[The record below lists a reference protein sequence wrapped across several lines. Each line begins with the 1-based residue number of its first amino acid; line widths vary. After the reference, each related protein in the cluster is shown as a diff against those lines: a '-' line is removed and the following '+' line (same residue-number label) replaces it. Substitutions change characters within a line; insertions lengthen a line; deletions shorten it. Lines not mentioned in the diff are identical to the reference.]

1 MPPGGVRSP
10 MCAEQTPWRARP
22 WLSYLTTRTERS
34 MRVGMKSLARRD
46 GIEARSKAR
55 QELEEL
61 LRVVQF
67 GGAVLQEID
76 ELAAPEICFEFFL
89 VAGLDQ
95 RGKVRVG
102 GVFGPAAQSGA
113 GKLADHEPGGE
124 SFTQG
129 ERLAVEIHD
138 GLVAGKAKTL
148 EDKIDSVAG
157 VDRENAG
164 GIARQIFDRRSR
176 RDRARCGGFLS
187 PSWSR

>member
-1 MPPGGVRSP
+1 MSF
-10 MCAEQTPWRARP
+10 
-22 WLSYLTTRTERS
+22 
-34 MRVGMKSLARRD
+34 
-46 GIEARSKAR
+46 
-55 QELEEL
+55 
-61 LRVVQF
+61 QF

-102 GVFGPAAQSGA
+102 GGVWPSRAKWSWKALLDQ
-113 GKLADHEPGGE
+113 EPGGE

-164 GIARQIFDRRSR
+164 GIARQIFDAGAGEIEL
-176 RDRARCGGFLS
+176 DVAGFFLRAGAGEGDDFQGR
-187 PSWSR
+187 